1 MKVNHPNI
9 GQLFSL
15 SRDPV
20 ICEQDGIVTDMNPSA
35 VTLFKGDITGKSLST
50 FIPDTVLSVEADSF
64 IAAATIA
71 GQNATIVQTSYG
83 EYRLYS
89 FILPRVPCEETFD
102 LPVSVTMRDITNTIK
117 VTTEQ
122 IMLLSEKYNDTKL
135 DRYSAILKHNVS
147 KLKRLMSNHTLLTA
161 CMNGTQPFHPVT
173 ISINELCS
181 SLVDAVADLAEARD
195 IQVEFFPE
203 TEVISSVDPQLL
215 RIMLL
220 NLISNSLLHTQSGG
234 KIQIGLKA
242 TNTLISITV
251 ADTGSGI
258 QPEDLSTIFSR
269 RNEPVR
275 MDSGRADAG
284 LGLGVADYIA
294 KFHNGTIVV
303 QSTPGKGTI
312 IAAHLKR
319 TQDQSL
325 MQPSTEYRVSLS
337 DTVMTELSTWLTW
350 QDYLMVFDD

>member
-1 MKVNHPNI
+1 MKNEHLRI

-20 ICEQDGIVTDMNPSA
+20 VCERGGIVTDMNPSA
-35 VTLFKGDITGKSLST
+35 VTLFGGDMTGRPLSEL
-50 FIPDTVLSVEADSF
+50 IPETVLSVETDTF
-64 IAAATIA
+64 IASATIA
-71 GQNATIVQTSYG
+71 GQDATVARATYG

-89 FILPRVPCEETFD
+89 FILPRVPVEKTSD
-102 LPVSVTMRDITNTIK
+102 LPVSVSMRDITNTIK
-117 VTTEQ
+117 VTAEQ
-122 IMLLSEKYNDTKL
+122 IMLLSERHNDTKL

-147 KLKRLMSNHTLLTA
+147 KLKRLMGNYTLLMS
-161 CMNGTQPFHPVT
+161 CMNGTQPFHPVM
-173 ISINELCS
+173 ISLNEICS
-181 SLVDAVADLAEARD
+181 SLVDAVSDLAQTRG
-195 IQVEFFPE
+195 IQVEFLPKSD
-203 TEVISSVDPQLL
+203 VIASVDPYLL

-220 NLISNSLLHTQSGG
+220 NLISNSLMHTPSGG

-242 TNTLISITV
+242 TSTLISLTV
-251 ADTGSGI
+251 TDTGSGI
-258 QPEDLSTIFSR
+258 QPQDLSTIFSR
-269 RNEPVR
+269 RNEPVQ
-275 MDSGRADAG
+275 MDTGRADAG

-303 QSTPGKGTI
+303 ESVPGKGTT

-319 TQDQSL
+319 IEDNSF
-325 MQPSTEYRVSLS
+325 MEPWAEYRVSLS